1 MSRFCRVILATVIG
15 AVAPVVAASAS
26 HAAPSPSVEITSPAD
41 GSSGYGTNL
50 TVSGKARSPSNWVFV
65 TVEGDVNTYG
75 AYVSS
80 RGTWS
85 THVNELPA
93 GPTSI
98 CAQVRSTSGD
108 VLAEDCIEFTV
119 TADPS
124 RLGILFPEEGSVQ
137 GDSVWVAVQCVAG
150 TLVRLTLDG
159 GETVELP
166 CEYWSV
172 EWTYTGLTEGAHVI
186 TASMVDQGVVVATQ
200 TRAFVADPRDPGTV
214 TITSPAD
221 GASGYVGPV
230 TVSGLAS
237 AWNRAVYLYLDG
249 VESNIVSIDASGSWQ
264 VILDSL
270 GVGTHR
276 ICAAVKDPDFAV
288 EAEHCISY
296 TVRIDPSLLTINSPT
311 EGSISGSYVVVEGR
325 CAESTTVIV
334 LMDGGATGTELP
346 CSGSYQ
352 QEFYDL
358 SDGSHTATVTMLYD
372 GETIA
377 SLDRSFAVDAAGP
390 AAPVVTSPLTKKTIT
405 EPTLP
410 LVGTAEPGSTIE
422 VYTAD
427 WMASWSTSAAD
438 DGSWSLT
445 LDSSFFELSGA
456 LSGRRTTVTVNVVA
470 IDAYG
475 NRSVP
480 STYTYTVHIR

>member
-1 MSRFCRVILATVIG
+1 
-15 AVAPVVAASAS
+15 
-26 HAAPSPSVEITSPAD
+26 
-41 GSSGYGTNL
+41 
-50 TVSGKARSPSNWVFV
+50 
-65 TVEGDVNTYG
+65 
-75 AYVSS
+75 
-80 RGTWS
+80 
-85 THVNELPA
+85 
-93 GPTSI
+93 
-98 CAQVRSTSGD
+98 
-108 VLAEDCIEFTV
+108 
-119 TADPS
+119 
-124 RLGILFPEEGSVQ
+124 
-137 GDSVWVAVQCVAG
+137 VQCVAG
-150 TLVRLTLDG
+150 TTVRLTLDG

-427 WMASWSTSAAD
+427 LMASWSTSAAD

>member
-1 MSRFCRVILATVIG
+1 
-15 AVAPVVAASAS
+15 
-26 HAAPSPSVEITSPAD
+26 
-41 GSSGYGTNL
+41 
-50 TVSGKARSPSNWVFV
+50 
-65 TVEGDVNTYG
+65 
-75 AYVSS
+75 
-80 RGTWS
+80 
-85 THVNELPA
+85 
-93 GPTSI
+93 
-98 CAQVRSTSGD
+98 
-108 VLAEDCIEFTV
+108 
-119 TADPS
+119 
-124 RLGILFPEEGSVQ
+124 
-137 GDSVWVAVQCVAG
+137 
-150 TLVRLTLDG
+150 
-159 GETVELP
+159 
-166 CEYWSV
+166 
-172 EWTYTGLTEGAHVI
+172 
-186 TASMVDQGVVVATQ
+186 
-200 TRAFVADPRDPGTV
+200 
-214 TITSPAD
+214 
-221 GASGYVGPV
+221 
-230 TVSGLAS
+230 
-237 AWNRAVYLYLDG
+237 
-249 VESNIVSIDASGSWQ
+249 
-264 VILDSL
+264 
-270 GVGTHR
+270 
-276 ICAAVKDPDFAV
+276 
-288 EAEHCISY
+288 
-296 TVRIDPSLLTINSPT
+296 VRIDPALLTINSPT
-311 EGSISGSYVVVEGR
+311 EGSISGSSVVVEGR

-358 SDGSHTATVTMLYD
+358 SDGTHTVTVTMLYD

-377 SLDRSFAVDAAGP
+377 SLERSFAVDAAGP

-456 LSGRRTTVTVNVVA
+456 LSGRRTMVTVNVVA

>member
-1 MSRFCRVILATVIG
+1 
-15 AVAPVVAASAS
+15 
-26 HAAPSPSVEITSPAD
+26 VEITSPAD
-41 GSSGYGTNL
+41 GSSGYGTDL
-50 TVSGKARSPSNWVFV
+50 TVSGKARSTSNVVFV
-65 TVEGDVNTYG
+65 TVEGDVNTYE

-85 THVNELPA
+85 THINELPA
-93 GPTSI
+93 GLTSI

-124 RLGILFPEEGSVQ
+124 RLEILFPEEGSVQ
-137 GDSVWVAVQCVAG
+137 GDSVWVAVQCAAG
-150 TLVRLTLDG
+150 TTVRLTLDG

-172 EWTYTGLTEGAHVI
+172 EWTYSGLTEGAHVI

-200 TRAFVADPRDPGTV
+200 TRTFVADPRDPGTV
-214 TITSPAD
+214 AITSPAD
-221 GASGYVGPV
+221 GTSGYMGPV
-230 TVSGLAS
+230 TVSGSAS
-237 AWNRAVYLYLDG
+237 AWNGAVYLYVDG
-249 VESNIVSIDASGSWQ
+249 VESHIVSIDASGSWQ

-270 GVGTHR
+270 GVGPHR

-288 EAEHCISY
+288 EAEDCITY
-296 TVRIDPSLLTINSPT
+296 TVHIDPSLLTINSPT
-311 EGSISGSYVVVEGR
+311 EGSVTGPSVVVDGR
-325 CAESTTVIV
+325 CAESTTVIISI
-334 LMDGGATGTELP
+334 DGGATGTELA
-346 CSGSYQ
+346 CAGSYH

-377 SLDRSFAVDAAGP
+377 SLDRSFIVDAAGP
-390 AAPVVTSPLTKKTIT
+390 AAPVVTSPSTKKTIT
-405 EPTLP
+405 EPALP

-422 VYTAD
+422 VYTAA
-427 WMASWSTSAAD
+427 WTATWSTSATD